1 MAIHCEL
8 ESVNEYMYNVEKSS
22 LYRGSGYWQYNYR
35 VNRAVWTY
43 EKWRF
48 APNFMGPC
56 YTNRNF
62 CHPHTLILPEEVGIK
77 YVGHP
82 EA

>member
-8 ESVNEYMYNVEKSS
+8 ESDNKHKCNIQKPVFFIGVVYWHFN
-22 LYRGSGYWQYNYR
+22 RGVKR
-35 VNRAVWTY
+35 TVWLF

-48 APNFMGPC
+48 APNFVGPC

-62 CHPHTLILPEEVGIK
+62 CHPHTFISS
-77 YVGHP
+77 
-82 EA
+82 

>member
-8 ESVNEYMYNVEKSS
+8 ESNYQYFNNVRNSMLFRKSAQWQFNHQVNT
-22 LYRGSGYWQYNYR
+22 
-35 VNRAVWTY
+35 AVWTY

-48 APNFMGPC
+48 APNFVGPC

-62 CHPHTLILPEEVGIK
+62 CHPHTLILSKIMGE
-77 YVGHP
+77 YVGHL